1 MKRNVQEPNLQDLP
15 TTIPIFPLNGAL
27 LLPGGRLPLNIFEP
41 CYLAMISDA
50 LSSPHRLIGM
60 IQSDDANTQDDSSSM
75 ISTTGCIGK
84 ISGFEETQD
93 GRYLI
98 SLDGLI
104 RFNVI
109 EEIEMKNGYRRVN
122 VSYDRFKHDLD
133 IVTSDVDRDGLL
145 NALKQYFDQKGFTA
159 DWDAIK
165 SCESEKLIT
174 TLSMICPFGVQDKQ
188 ALLEAD
194 TISARALTLTM
205 LLEMANSEHSF
216 SNLGYPDVR
225 H

>member
-1 MKRNVQEPNLQDLP
+1 MKRSALEPDLQDLP
-15 TTIPIFPLNGAL
+15 RTIPIFPLNGAL

-41 CYLAMISDA
+41 RYLAMITDA
-50 LSSPHRLIGM
+50 LSSSHRLIGM
-60 IQSDDANTQDDSSSM
+60 IQSNEIDTQDGMPPM
-75 ISTTGCIGK
+75 IYNTGCVGK
-84 ISGFEETQD
+84 ISSFEETPD

-109 EEIEMKNGYRRVN
+109 DEIEMKDDYRRVN
-122 VSYDRFKHDLD
+122 VSYDRYKHDLD
-133 IVTSDVDRDGLL
+133 IVTPDVNRDTLL
-145 NALKQYFDQKGFTA
+145 KALKKYFDQKGFTA
-159 DWDAIK
+159 DWDAIRA
-165 SCESEKLIT
+165 CDSEKLVT

-194 TISARALTLTM
+194 TITTRALTLEA
-205 LLEMANSEHSF
+205 LLEMENSQQSF
-216 SNLGYPDVR
+216 NSPDGSDVR